1 MLTYPSSN
9 RPFRYG
15 VRHDRLSPRSALL
28 LNAGL
33 SLVLWLMIWI
43 AFRHLL

>member
-1 MLTYPSSN
+1 MLTHPSSN
-9 RPFRYG
+9 PPL
-15 VRHDRLSPRSALL
+15 RHGLRDDRISPRSALF

-33 SLVLWLMIWI
+33 SLVLWAMIWI